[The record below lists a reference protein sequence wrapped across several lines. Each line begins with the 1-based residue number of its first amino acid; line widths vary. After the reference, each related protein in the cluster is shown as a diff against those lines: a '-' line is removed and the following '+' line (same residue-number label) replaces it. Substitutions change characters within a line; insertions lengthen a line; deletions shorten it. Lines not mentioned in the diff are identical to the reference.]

1 MLRRKRPVAVK
12 IWFWGLSFF
21 LLFGC
26 GYGFAPQGQYI
37 DHRIKNVYV
46 EPFVNKTAQAE
57 VENYLRTAFI
67 DQLIRNSR
75 FKAVSDIE
83 QADAVIGGNV
93 LNLRT
98 EALSYR
104 NNILAAEERM
114 TITLEASFREK
125 GNGRIL
131 WSSRNIIRTAD
142 YKLQSNADLQS
153 ARKQALSKLTHDTAE
168 ATFNL
173 MMSDF

>member
-1 MLRRKRPVAVK
+1 MLRRKKPVAVK
-12 IWFWGLSFF
+12 ICFWSLSFF

-37 DHRIKNVYV
+37 DKRIKNLYV
-46 EPFVNKTAQAE
+46 EPFGNKTAQAE
-57 VENYLRTAFI
+57 VENFLRTAFI
-67 DQLIRNSR
+67 DQIIQHSR
-75 FKAVSDIE
+75 FKAAPDIE

-114 TITLEASFREK
+114 TITLEVSFREK
-125 GNGRIL
+125 ENGRII
-131 WSSRNIIRTAD
+131 WSSRNVTRTAD
-142 YKLQSNADLQS
+142 YKLQSNTDLQS

-168 ATFNL
+168 TTFNL